1 MNEKDSVKNQEKIF
15 KEFKNNF
22 SKQNKQKKNQLKELF
37 LSGKYDID
45 IKDKKNNDANKN
57 NNMNNKEKEKI
68 VELELS
74 NGEIIKI
81 KISVL
86 KKYPN
91 SVLSAY
97 IINNESKSELLSK
110 RKGKIFI
117 DREPQNFKNLIYYLE
132 NDKLPNFKNKSEEK
146 KFLNEINFWKIPMNI
161 SSKNILKFNP
171 MFCPYFFAIDKKCQ
185 ILSKLNFSKGIV
197 LLNKKLTAL
206 TPYIEFSVHIN
217 FPNREKKILLAL
229 VDENKIEKVDL
240 NKSFE
245 NGVPFVFYWDLFGEK
260 VVKTVKNNFN
270 FSFNREFKTVELN
283 KFCKCYKNNYE
294 IKYGLYYNQQ
304 EHTIELIR
312 DDVKL
317 NIIIQNIEP
326 GLTPAFEINN
336 DNCKIR
342 LSSRNKYQ
350 DKFYL

>member
-1 MNEKDSVKNQEKIF
+1 MKNQEKIF

-146 KFLNEINFWKIPMNI
+146 KFFNEINFWKIPMNI

-206 TPYIEFSVHIN
+206 TPYIEFSVHVN

>member
-81 KISVL
+81 KVSVL

-146 KFLNEINFWKIPMNI
+146 KFFNEINFWKIPMNI

>member
-1 MNEKDSVKNQEKIF
+1 MKNQEKIF

-146 KFLNEINFWKIPMNI
+146 KFFNEINFWKIPMNI

-283 KFCKCYKNNYE
+283 KFCKCYKNNFE

>member
-22 SKQNKQKKNQLKELF
+22 SKKNKQKKNQLKELF

-146 KFLNEINFWKIPMNI
+146 KFFNEINFWKIPMNI

>member
-1 MNEKDSVKNQEKIF
+1 MKNQEKIF

-91 SVLSAY
+91 SVLSVY

-146 KFLNEINFWKIPMNI
+146 KFFNEINFWKIPMNI

>member
-1 MNEKDSVKNQEKIF
+1 MKNQEKIF

-146 KFLNEINFWKIPMNI
+146 KFFNEINFWNIPMNI

>member
-81 KISVL
+81 RISVL

-146 KFLNEINFWKIPMNI
+146 KFFNEINFWKIPMNI

>member
-81 KISVL
+81 KISFL

-110 RKGKIFI
+110 RKGNIFI

-146 KFLNEINFWKIPMNI
+146 KFFNEINFWKIPMNI

>member
-1 MNEKDSVKNQEKIF
+1 MKNQEKIF

-86 KKYPN
+86 KKYSN

-146 KFLNEINFWKIPMNI
+146 KFFNEINFWKIPMNI

>member
-1 MNEKDSVKNQEKIF
+1 MKNQEKIF

-146 KFLNEINFWKIPMNI
+146 KFFNEINFWKIPMNI

>member
-68 VELELS
+68 VQLELS

-81 KISVL
+81 KISFL

-146 KFLNEINFWKIPMNI
+146 KFFNEINFWKIPMNI

-283 KFCKCYKNNYE
+283 KFCKCYRNNYE

>member
-1 MNEKDSVKNQEKIF
+1 MVQ
-15 KEFKNNF
+15 
-22 SKQNKQKKNQLKELF
+22 
-37 LSGKYDID
+37 
-45 IKDKKNNDANKN
+45 IK
-57 NNMNNKEKEKI
+57 
-68 VELELS
+68 LS
-74 NGEIIKI
+74 NGEIIKT
-81 KISVL
+81 KLSSL

-91 SVLSAY
+91 SVLAIY
-97 IINNESKSELLSK
+97 INKEINSPKKQGN
-110 RKGKIFI
+110 IFI
-117 DREPQNFKNLIYYLE
+117 DRDPDNFKYLLYFLE

-146 KFLNEINFWKIPMNI
+146 KFFNEINFWKIPMNI

-294 IKYGLYYNQQ
+294 IKYGLYYNQA
-304 EHTIELIR
+304 EHSVELIR
-312 DDVKL
+312 DDIKLDVK
-317 NIIIQNIEP
+317 IQNIDP
-326 GLTPAFEINN
+326 GLTPAFEITNV
-336 DNCKIR
+336 NCKIK
-342 LSSRNKYQ
+342 LSQRNKYQ
-350 DKFYL
+350 DKFFL

>member
-1 MNEKDSVKNQEKIF
+1 MKNQEKIF

-81 KISVL
+81 KISFL

-146 KFLNEINFWKIPMNI
+146 KFFNEINFWKIPMNI

-283 KFCKCYKNNYE
+283 KFCKCYRNNYE

>member
-1 MNEKDSVKNQEKIF
+1 MKNQEKIF

-146 KFLNEINFWKIPMNI
+146 KFFNEINFWKIPMNI

-350 DKFYL
+350 DEFYL

>member
-1 MNEKDSVKNQEKIF
+1 MKNQEKIF

-86 KKYPN
+86 KKYSN

-146 KFLNEINFWKIPMNI
+146 KFFNEINFWKIPMNI

-206 TPYIEFSVHIN
+206 TPYIEFSLHIN

>member
-57 NNMNNKEKEKI
+57 NNMNNKENEKI

-146 KFLNEINFWKIPMNI
+146 KFFNEINFWKIPMNI

>member
-97 IINNESKSELLSK
+97 IINNESKSEYLSK

-146 KFLNEINFWKIPMNI
+146 KFFNEINFWKIPMNI

>member
-1 MNEKDSVKNQEKIF
+1 LNEKDSVKNQEKIF

-146 KFLNEINFWKIPMNI
+146 KFFNEINFWKIPMNI

>member
-1 MNEKDSVKNQEKIF
+1 MKNQEKIF

-45 IKDKKNNDANKN
+45 IKNKKNNDANKN

-146 KFLNEINFWKIPMNI
+146 KFFNEINFWKIPMNI

>member
-1 MNEKDSVKNQEKIF
+1 MKNQEKIF

-146 KFLNEINFWKIPMNI
+146 KFFNEINFWKIPMDI

>member
-1 MNEKDSVKNQEKIF
+1 M
-15 KEFKNNF
+15 
-22 SKQNKQKKNQLKELF
+22 
-37 LSGKYDID
+37 
-45 IKDKKNNDANKN
+45 
-57 NNMNNKEKEKI
+57 
-68 VELELS
+68 
-74 NGEIIKI
+74 
-81 KISVL
+81 

-146 KFLNEINFWKIPMNI
+146 KFFNEINFWKIPMNI

>member
-1 MNEKDSVKNQEKIF
+1 MKNQEKIF

-22 SKQNKQKKNQLKELF
+22 SKQKKQKKNQLKELF

-146 KFLNEINFWKIPMNI
+146 KFFNEINFWKIPMNI